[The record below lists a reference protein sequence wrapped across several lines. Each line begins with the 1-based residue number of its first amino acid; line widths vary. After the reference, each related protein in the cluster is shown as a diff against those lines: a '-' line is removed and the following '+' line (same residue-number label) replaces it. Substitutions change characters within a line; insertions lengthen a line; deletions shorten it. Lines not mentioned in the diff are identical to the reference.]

1 MLSFLR
7 IASMAV
13 STAPNMLKILRI
25 ASMAIAASALVQRR
39 QRSTALHSKKP
50 PPAERP
56 VYKNGDEDW
65 VGRRRRR
72 IKDDVDEALQRDWQL
87 GSDSTARATDARGW
101 LDGDGDGGAARDAF
115 EDDVDDDGGDYFDEP
130 EEDEDYEDELE
141 AEMRASR

>member
-1 MLSFLR
+1 
-7 IASMAV
+7 
-13 STAPNMLKILRI
+13 MLKILRI

-101 LDGDGDGGAARDAF
+101 LDGDGDGDGGAARDAF

>member
-1 MLSFLR
+1 
-7 IASMAV
+7 
-13 STAPNMLKILRI
+13 MLKILRIASI

-50 PPAERP
+50 PPADRP

-101 LDGDGDGGAARDAF
+101 LDGDGDGGAARDAL
-115 EDDVDDDGGDYFDEP
+115 DDDDDDGGDYFDEP
-130 EEDEDYEDELE
+130 EDDEDYEDELE